1 MSELKQSKYIDI
13 TTDYGFKKVFGSDTN
28 KDLLIAFLNELF
40 RGRKVIAD
48 LYYNKNEH
56 VGDTADIGTVIFDL
70 TCTADNGERFI
81 IEVQRTSQVNLK
93 KRMLYYSSKLI
104 SDQAPKGNRR
114 AWNYAISEVYIIVL
128 MDGFAMP
135 DAGEEKYFL
144 HDICLCYRDHGKIFY
159 DDLGFIY
166 IELVNFV
173 KAEAE
178 LVNDLD
184 RWLYVLKNMSSLNGL
199 STYLRK
205 PIFEKLFQLAE
216 YSKLK
221 PEEREM
227 YNVSLRNK
235 WDAESIRSS
244 QEEQLRRARE
254 KAMAEGRAE
263 GIAEGEAKG
272 KAEGEVMGKAEVIK
286 NLLSSN
292 KFSISEIA
300 ELAEV
305 TVEFVKQIEAEKPKG
320 K

>member
-1 MSELKQSKYIDI
+1 M
-13 TTDYGFKKVFGSDTN
+13 
-28 KDLLIAFLNELF
+28 
-40 RGRKVIAD
+40 
-48 LYYNKNEH
+48 
-56 VGDTADIGTVIFDL
+56 
-70 TCTADNGERFI
+70 
-81 IEVQRTSQVNLK
+81 
-93 KRMLYYSSKLI
+93 
-104 SDQAPKGNRR
+104 
-114 AWNYAISEVYIIVL
+114 
-128 MDGFAMP
+128 
-135 DAGEEKYFL
+135 
-144 HDICLCYRDHGKIFY
+144 
-159 DDLGFIY
+159 
-166 IELVNFV
+166 VNFV

-263 GIAEGEAKG
+263 GRAEGIAEGIAEGEAKG

-300 ELAEV
+300 ELADV